1 MINCVGGLSV
11 LIPILEQLSL
21 TTSEQQDPTAGSD
34 FITPDVVTPAD
45 EDWVILPSNRASGLL
60 FLTLYSQCNI
70 EHAHI
75 EKEMI
80 WLLFVYLILRNTPGE
95 EPGGHISFG
104 AETFPTETSNQPG
117 ESSPLSWCQY
127 TGSSTA

>member
-21 TTSEQQDPTAGSD
+21 TTFEQQDPTAGSD

-60 FLTLYSQCNI
+60 FLTLYSQCNL

-80 WLLFVYLILRNTPGE
+80 WLFTV
-95 EPGGHISFG
+95 H
-104 AETFPTETSNQPG
+104 PTQKHAWRRTWWPYFF
-117 ESSPLSWCQY
+117 WC
-127 TGSSTA
+127 

>member
-21 TTSEQQDPTAGSD
+21 TTSEHQDPTAGSD

-60 FLTLYSQCNI
+60 FLSLYGQFNR
-70 EHAHI
+70 ERAQ
-75 EKEMI
+75 
-80 WLLFVYLILRNTPGE
+80 
-95 EPGGHISFG
+95 
-104 AETFPTETSNQPG
+104 TESKK
-117 ESSPLSWCQY
+117 
-127 TGSSTA
+127 

>member
-21 TTSEQQDPTAGSD
+21 TTSEQQEPTTGSD

-60 FLTLYSQCNI
+60 FLFLHSQFNH
-70 EHAHI
+70 ERAQT
-75 EKEMI
+75 KSK
-80 WLLFVYLILRNTPGE
+80 R
-95 EPGGHISFG
+95 
-104 AETFPTETSNQPG
+104 
-117 ESSPLSWCQY
+117 
-127 TGSSTA
+127 

>member
-21 TTSEQQDPTAGSD
+21 TTSEQQHPPAGSD

-60 FLTLYSQCNI
+60 FLSLYSQFNHERAQTKQEI
-70 EHAHI
+70 I
-75 EKEMI
+75 
-80 WLLFVYLILRNTPGE
+80 
-95 EPGGHISFG
+95 
-104 AETFPTETSNQPG
+104 
-117 ESSPLSWCQY
+117 
-127 TGSSTA
+127 

>member
-34 FITPDVVTPAD
+34 FITPDVTPAD

-60 FLTLYSQCNI
+60 FLTLYSQFNL
-70 EHAHI
+70 EHAQ
-75 EKEMI
+75 
-80 WLLFVYLILRNTPGE
+80 
-95 EPGGHISFG
+95 
-104 AETFPTETSNQPG
+104 TENKR
-117 ESSPLSWCQY
+117 
-127 TGSSTA
+127 